1 MSLEQI
7 FYLTQSSA
15 AIAVL
20 ASMVF
25 VGLEIRHNSRGHG
38 PKPNSTSPRAR

>member
-20 ASMVF
+20 ASMVL
-25 VGLEIRHNSRGHG
+25 VGLEIRHNPRGHG